1 MAKIT
6 TDDSTGVQIATIEL
20 ETPEAFTQFQKG
32 LEHGMTQWS
41 QNPETNE
48 LLKYRSENN
57 QNARIYVKYGDVHK
71 QVK

>member
-20 ETPEAFTQFQKG
+20 ESPEAYTQFQKG
-32 LEHGMTQWS
+32 LDKGMSQWS
-41 QNPETNE
+41 QHPETNE
-48 LLKYRSENN
+48 LLKFRSENN

>member
-6 TDDSTGVQIATIEL
+6 TDNSSGVQIATVEL
-20 ETPEAFTQFQKG
+20 ESPEAFTQYNKG
-32 LEHGMTQWS
+32 MRDGMSHWS
-41 QNPETNE
+41 QHPETNE
-48 LLKYRSENN
+48 LLKFRSENN